1 MINCV
6 QTVPCSVQCTRQR
19 ASSMTY
25 LGCGTGEEY
34 SGVRQAWAVTELF
47 RGNQTHKMIAS
58 NPGGLR
64 DRARSAAAAR
74 RYVYGSRVRTDAREW
89 RVGTT
94 RLRLQP
100 PSGPR
105 RADGRRHT
113 PHAPPAAPACEP
125 ACGVCTLKRP
135 AQACADQ
142 HAPRRS
148 RSQGIETCSAQSLD
162 SSPRRPRMRLSHL
175 CR

>member
-58 NPGGLR
+58 DPGGLR

-74 RYVYGSRVRTDAREW
+74 PVTSEVRTDAREW

-113 PHAPPAAPACEP
+113 PHASPAAP